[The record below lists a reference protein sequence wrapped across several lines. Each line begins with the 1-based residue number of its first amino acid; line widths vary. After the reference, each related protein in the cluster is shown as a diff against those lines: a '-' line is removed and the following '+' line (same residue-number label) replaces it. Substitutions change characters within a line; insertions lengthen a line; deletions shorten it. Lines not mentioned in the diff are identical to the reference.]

1 MGMINR
7 EDMLELTRRMTVKR
21 NCFARIAGAYLDEE
35 GYIDGTF
42 NQHFLNLTSSERDKN
57 IKLAKAVPF
66 AETNVQLKEYPYRR
80 QDVTDDSMRKL
91 LLSLNQSELK
101 NDALLEMFYEE
112 AGKYFHKSGGCA
124 VYVFYGGYD
133 IPRKG
138 TDGAS
143 QWESEE
149 VYNFLVG
156 VVCQLEEDYEPG
168 EPECG
173 FLYPAFRNRSSDSR
187 FINVFQAVPG
197 AAEGQGLMELLRIKR
212 AGE

>member
-80 QDVTDDSMRKL
+80 QDMTDDSMRKL

-112 AGKYFHKSGGCA
+112 AGKYFHESGGCA
-124 VYVFYGGYD
+124 VYMFYGGYD
-133 IPRKG
+133 AEGHGWCQP
-138 TDGAS
+138 
-143 QWESEE
+143 
-149 VYNFLVG
+149 VG
-156 VVCQLEEDYEPG
+156 VRGDL
-168 EPECG
+168 
-173 FLYPAFRNRSSDSR
+173 R
-187 FINVFQAVPG
+187 FSGGDCLFSG
-197 AAEGQGLMELLRIKR
+197 GGLR
-212 AGE
+212 AGRAGMWISLSGISQPEQ